1 MAVATAVVRAGVQA
15 KTTNHTA
22 LAYWDTL
29 GDSRDFNFS
38 CDVGQWFSKNQKV
51 LDKSHATQVA
61 KLCCDQ
67 FPSLVEVQIRDSH
80 GRLAMVV
87 R

>member
-1 MAVATAVVRAGVQA
+1 MAIATTVVRAGVQA
-15 KTTNHTA
+15 KTINHTA
-22 LAYWDTL
+22 WCYWETL

-38 CDVGQWFSKNQKV
+38 CDVGQWFSKNERV
-51 LDKSHATQVA
+51 LDKSRATQVA
-61 KLCCDQ
+61 RLACDQ
-67 FPSLVEVQIRDSH
+67 FPTLVEVQIRDVH